1 MSIAE
6 RMRYFRE
13 INGYSQEDLA
23 QKLNISRQSISKWEL
38 GKSTPD
44 INYIIKMS
52 EFYKISLDQLLKGE
66 INSEKKENDERN
78 ELKQKENNKENMLKR
93 MILFYKKDFK
103 YRHTDPE
110 LVKIKTIGWLIIIG
124 IILIFSIVRR

>member
-52 EFYKISLDQLLKGE
+52 EFYKISLDELLKGKE
-66 INSEKKENDERN
+66 NIEDKRISEKNKLEQTKN
-78 ELKQKENNKENMLKR
+78 EKANAIRK
-93 MILFYKKDFK
+93 MISFYKKDFK
-103 YRHTDPE
+103 YRHTNPE

-124 IILIFSIVRR
+124 IILIFSIVGH